1 MISTKLN
8 IGANLLKLRMA
19 KNYTQTALAQAIG
32 MKQPGY
38 CDIEGNRTMP
48 TVPTLQKLAEFLEV
62 PLVKLFE
69 EEEEKAIAEIFT
81 ICKQLGG
88 TISGEHGIGL
98 VQQEYMHLVFSEKA
112 LEVQRNIKKVFD
124 PNGILNPGKM
134 FG

>member
-69 EEEEKAIAEIFT
+69 EEEEKATNIHNNSVGNGT
-81 ICKQLGG
+81 VNNG
-88 TISGEHGIGL
+88 TIGGDNTNNFFENA
-98 VQQEYMHLVFSEKA
+98 EMKEKLQNSLKEA
-112 LEVQRNIKKVFD
+112 FASMVATEIEKLTKTA
-124 PNGILNPGKM
+124 
-134 FG
+134 